1 MRNLLFGL
9 LLLSATAASTVARAN
24 DIELGVLPSVPVGK
38 QPTLTIKVKKDLASG
53 QLELKNTGGG
63 SHRQP
68 LKETEAGNDIVIQL
82 PHSKVGKVKWSG
94 SLSVVFADKSE
105 GSMPVSFS
113 TEVLGSFRF
122 SIKDEDIDLVN
133 HSIIVTS
140 ERDTA
145 KIELEVYTD
154 EGALLAGT
162 SKEFDKVKAGTPMK
176 LEWSPRTAGDVLRLH
191 VVVTDTA
198 TATQSGDWFPYTV
211 SIPHEDV
218 EFETGKDAVRP
229 SEEPKLKAA
238 IAEIDKALKRFGPA
252 LQADKH
258 GLRLMVTGH
267 TDTVGNAAGNK
278 ALSDRRAQS
287 IAKWFAR
294 AGVKVPIYARG
305 MGEDDLKVDTPDETE
320 NQSNRRVDYDVGAGL
335 KGAGVPGWTRV
346 N

>member
-1 MRNLLFGL
+1 MRNLLAFAL
-9 LLLSATAASTVARAN
+9 TVSLSAAASAN

-68 LKETEAGNDIVIQL
+68 LKATEAGKDIVISL
-82 PHSKVGKVKWSG
+82 PHSKVGKVKWTG
-94 SLSVVFADKSE
+94 SLSVVFADE
-105 GSMPVSFS
+105 TQGSMPVSFS
-113 TEVLGSFRF
+113 TEVLGGFKF
-122 SIKDEDIDLVN
+122 HVKDEDVDLVN

-140 ERDTA
+140 EHDTA
-145 KIELEVYTD
+145 KIELEVFTD
-154 EGALLAGT
+154 EGALLASVG
-162 SKEFDKVKAGTPMK
+162 KEFPNVKAGTPMK
-176 LEWSPRTAGDVLRLH
+176 VEWSPKTNGDVLRIH
-191 VVVTDTA
+191 VTVHDPA
-198 TATQSGDWFPYTV
+198 TAFQTADLFPYAV

-218 EFETGKDAVRP
+218 EFETGKDVVRP
-229 SEEPKLKAA
+229 SEEPKLRAA
-238 IAEIDKALKRFGPA
+238 VAEIEKAMKRFAPA

-258 GLRLMVTGH
+258 SLRLMVTGH

-305 MGEDDLKVDTPDETE
+305 MGEDDLKVETPDETD
-320 NQSNRRVDYDVGAGL
+320 NQTNRRVDYDVGAGP
-335 KGAGVPGWTRV
+335 KGASVAGWTRV

>member
-1 MRNLLFGL
+1 MRNLLLAFVVF
-9 LLLSATAASTVARAN
+9 SSTAAFAN
-24 DIELGVLPSVPVGK
+24 DIDLAVFPSVPVGK
-38 QPTLTIKVKKDLASG
+38 KPTLTIKVNKDLASG

-68 LKETEAGNDIVIQL
+68 LKATDAGKDIVIEL
-82 PHSKVGKVKWSG
+82 PHAKVGKVKWSG
-94 SLSVVFADKSE
+94 TLSVVFADE
-105 GSMPVSFS
+105 TQASMPVSFS
-113 TEVLGSFRF
+113 TEVLGSFKF
-122 SIKDEDIDLVN
+122 TVKDEDVDLAN

-140 ERDTA
+140 EHDTA

-162 SKEFDKVKAGTPMK
+162 SKEFANVKAGTPMK
-176 LEWSPRTAGDVLRLH
+176 VEWSPRTAGDVLRIH
-191 VVVTDTA
+191 VIVHDPA
-198 TATQSGDWFPYTV
+198 TAFQTSDLFPYAIG
-211 SIPHEDV
+211 IPHEDV
-218 EFETGKDAVRP
+218 EFETGKDIVRP
-229 SEEPKLKAA
+229 SEEPKLRAA
-238 IAEIDKALKRFGPA
+238 IDEIEKALKRFGPA

-258 GLRLMVTGH
+258 ALRLMVTGH
-267 TDTVGNAAGNK
+267 TDTVGNAASNK

-320 NQSNRRVDYDVGAGL
+320 NQQNRRVDYDVGAGP
-335 KGAGVPGWTRV
+335 KGAGVSGWTRV